1 MTDYPPVNY
10 TPAAPYPNR
19 QLFLCQDALGRLC
32 TASATYSYNP
42 PGGGTVQVFDWLTT
56 PDGGHTFK
64 SATVPVGG
72 NFKTYYPAGGS
83 ATLSRGGDTA
93 FVSVSRTD
101 NRPTLLSSAGNRVQ
115 PIGSGEAGQAWQN
128 GASGQFGSGQYIG
141 YTGRDRG
148 YGEYGVRNRTAT
160 KPITTDGIYLGSLPY
175 VDGPATRTYI
185 FRPGGKDSEF
195 TFCQIDYGY
204 FQTGVHLRIY
214 QSYDDGRTVV
224 RTVVLPLSSPCLQ
237 YRYDPRYVPP
247 QVSPQL
253 CTVAGIPPF
262 MLPAKEGAPGSGPG
276 LAAKCRLRAGEY
288 AWSLEAACGGESAD
302 TLYAMGSYGVS
313 HPDTGNVFFLHYLIK
328 SLDCG
333 LSWVSFDPNA
343 PALVSENTYQ
353 TAFDPENFGYD
364 VQPDGSYKIHSYPP
378 IVFPV
383 CGANGLPP
391 SLPSQ
396 PSLPQGDYASAT
408 YALDTRRP
416 QMVFAQGTLYA
427 ALPATLLALLSD
439 RYHTKS
445 SVFSYALAADGT
457 AITHEYGPGN
467 PPIEAYNWVLVRSAD
482 LGRNWEKLTPPPPMQ
497 YGALATTQDGA
508 RLHWGLHSI
517 SDDGGH
523 SWQST

>member
-19 QLFLCQDALGRLC
+19 QLFLCQDINGRLC
-32 TASATYSYNP
+32 AASASYGYNP
-42 PGGGTVQVFDWLTT
+42 PSGGSTQVFDWLTT
-56 PDGGHTFK
+56 PDGGRTFK
-64 SATVPVGG
+64 SAIVPVGG
-72 NFKTYYPAGGS
+72 NFKTYYYAGGS
-83 ATLSRGGDTA
+83 AILSRGGDTA
-93 FVSVSRTD
+93 FVSVSRAD
-101 NRPTLLSSAGNRVQ
+101 NRPTLLSTAGNRVQ
-115 PIGSGEAGQAWQN
+115 PTGSGETGQAWQS
-128 GASGQFGSGQYIG
+128 GASGQFGTGQNIG
-141 YTGRDRG
+141 STGKDRG

-160 KPITTDGIYLGSLPY
+160 KPVTAGGISLGSSPD
-175 VDGPATRTYI
+175 VAGPTTRTYI

-214 QSYDDGRTVV
+214 QSYDDGRTFV

-247 QVSPQL
+247 QVSPQI

-276 LAAKCRLRAGEY
+276 LAAKCRLRVGEN
-288 AWSLEAACGGESAD
+288 AWSLEATCGGESAD
-302 TLYAMGSYGVS
+302 TLYAMGSYGVL

-333 LSWVSFDPNA
+333 QSWVSFDPNA
-343 PALVSENTYQ
+343 PALISENSYQ
-353 TAFDPENFGYD
+353 TGFDPANFGYD
-364 VQPDGSYKIHSYPP
+364 VQADGSYLLRPYPP

-396 PSLPQGDYASAT
+396 PSLPQGNYVSVT
-408 YALDTRRP
+408 YAVDTRKP
-416 QMVFAQGTLYA
+416 QMVFAHGALYA
-427 ALPATLLALLSD
+427 ALPATLLARLGD
-439 RYHTKS
+439 RS
-445 SVFSYALAADGT
+445 NSNFSVFSYALDAAGLPVT
-457 AITHEYGPGN
+457 KEHGPGSL
-467 PPIEAYNWVLVRSAD
+467 PIEAYGWVLVRSGD
-482 LGRNWEKLTPPPPMQ
+482 LGRTWEGLTSPPPMR
-497 YGALATTQDGA
+497 YGALTTTQNGH
-508 RLHWGLHSI
+508 RLHWGLHSY

-523 SWQST
+523 TWQDA